1 MPVFNR
7 EPISSLVGVMHFP
20 GDFEKA
26 AIVASWKL
34 GGALQA
40 ASNEQIALIDRTEP
54 GRIWAVQ
61 DMARWYPKIAREAEK
76 AFYRGSQVAYL
87 VRAIGPN

>member
-1 MPVFNR
+1 MPDLAMPIFNC

-20 GDFEKA
+20 DDFEKA

-40 ASNEQIALIDRTEP
+40 ASNEQIALNDRTDP
-54 GRIWAVQ
+54 GR
-61 DMARWYPKIAREAEK
+61 MRGYPKIAKEAGK
-76 AFYRGSQVAYL
+76 AATSDADRT
-87 VRAIGPN
+87 